1 MRRHRFYAPPTQH
14 HGSTI
19 RLDGEESHHLARVLR
34 LAEDARA
41 FVFDGEGLEWEC
53 EITRISKSEVEL
65 EITRQLDDPVESPL
79 DLTLAQALI
88 KGDKFDWVVQ
98 KATEV
103 GVSRIVPLVTD
114 HSEVR
119 RFEDQAEQRL
129 RRYRRISLEAL
140 KQCGRRRLVKIV
152 EPVTLAD
159 FCASEAANEARGSNL
174 IFSEREGRS
183 MHDVAGHPVN
193 KINLFVAS
201 EGGWSESEL
210 ETAEAYQFLPIRLG
224 PRILRTET
232 AAIVAVTLTQFL
244 WGDIK

>member
-1 MRRHRFYAPPTQH
+1 MQRHRFYAHPSQR

-19 RLDGEESHHLARVLR
+19 RLAAEESHHLAGVLR
-34 LAEDARA
+34 LAEDARV

-53 EITRISKSEVEL
+53 EIRRIAKGEVEL

-88 KGDKFDWVVQ
+88 KGDKLDWVVQ
-98 KATEV
+98 KSTEL
-103 GVSRIVPLVTD
+103 GVSRIVPLITD

-119 RFEDQAEQRL
+119 LIGDRAEQRL
-129 RRYRRISLEAL
+129 RRYERISLEAL

-152 EPVTLAD
+152 EPITLAD
-159 FCASEAANEARGSNL
+159 FCTGEAANEARGSNL
-174 IFSEREGRS
+174 IFSERGGRS
-183 MHDVAGHPVN
+183 LQDIAGHPVN

-201 EGGWSESEL
+201 EGGWSKREMEMAQASH
-210 ETAEAYQFLPIRLG
+210 FFPVSLG

-232 AAIVAVTLTQFL
+232 AAIVAVTLTQSL
-244 WGDIK
+244 LGDIK